1 MGLRPDPP
9 AKENTLKAATMTDAT
24 MQKARWVEV
33 KHCQGATV
41 HVPSQSNSSDTMVT
55 RGMYSTVVDSFAVAL
70 SACGATWSAH
80 STYKVRAGGDG
91 RGITT
96 DGQKDMSRCWL
107 QDSAA

>member
-55 RGMYSTVVDSFAVAL
+55 RGMYSTVVDSLAVAL
-70 SACGATWSAH
+70 STCNGLPVAWEIQ
-80 STYKVRAGGDG
+80 VERPD
-91 RGITT
+91 R
-96 DGQKDMSRCWL
+96 
-107 QDSAA
+107 